1 MKNHTQEIYIDHNI
15 PLEQQLSS
23 LRQSSIDFQFN
34 AFEVLK
40 EKLGNEGIE
49 IFKAILRRG
58 FRKAI
63 DKYRDKSFED
73 IKKVAGIPERVL
85 GFQTEL
91 DYVKDDEVQYF
102 ITFCPFLEES
112 KHRGMDMNFCNI
124 FEKVETEEVSQYL
137 GEISEPS
144 RMCFGDSK
152 CTIRIRNT
160 LGR

>member
-1 MKNHTQEIYIDHNI
+1 MNMDAKSIYIDRDI
-15 PLEQQLSS
+15 PLERQIVS
-23 LRQSSIDFQFN
+23 LRQSSVDFQFN
-34 AFEVLK
+34 AFEVLE
-40 EKLGNEGIE
+40 EKFGNEGIE

-63 DKYRDKSFED
+63 DKYKDKSFED

-91 DYVKDDEVQYF
+91 DYVKDDEVQYS
-102 ITFCPFLEES
+102 ITLCPFLEES
-112 KHRGMDMNFCNI
+112 KLRGMDMNFCNI
-124 FEKVETEEVSQYL
+124 FEEVETEEVSQYL

-144 RMCFGDSK
+144 RMCQGDSK
-152 CTIRIRNT
+152 CTIRIKNT